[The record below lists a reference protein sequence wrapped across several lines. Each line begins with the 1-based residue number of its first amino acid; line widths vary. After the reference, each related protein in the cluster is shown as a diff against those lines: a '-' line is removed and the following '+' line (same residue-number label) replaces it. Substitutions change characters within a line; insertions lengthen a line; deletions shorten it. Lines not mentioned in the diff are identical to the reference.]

1 MRYLNGS
8 RKRIE
13 RRLSDLRPSHRS
25 DSHRIPLR
33 RNLECEG
40 AAPRLARLRRLA
52 NQSQLETGAPLLY
65 GEEVTEAIR
74 H

>member
-1 MRYLNGS
+1 MRNLNGS

-13 RRLSDLRPSHRS
+13 RRLSDLRPTHRS

-40 AAPRLARLRRLA
+40 ATPRLARLRRLA
-52 NQSQLETGAPLLY
+52 D
-65 GEEVTEAIR
+65 EA
-74 H
+74 